1 MTRKPQ
7 NSPDMRTQ
15 LSEQLNWR
23 ELIHT
28 TYFDIPEFAD
38 LAAYGLHKAGLA
50 PLKEDFWP
58 SDRRNRAQKW
68 LSAISKRGSAS
79 AEPDA
84 VPKMAA
90 VA

>member
-38 LAAYGLHKAGLA
+38 LAAYGLHKAGPA
-50 PLKEDFWP
+50 P
-58 SDRRNRAQKW
+58 SRRTSGRATGGIGRR
-68 LSAISKRGSAS
+68 SG
-79 AEPDA
+79 
-84 VPKMAA
+84 
-90 VA
+90 

>member
-1 MTRKPQ
+1 
-7 NSPDMRTQ
+7 MRAQ

-38 LAAYGLHKAGLA
+38 LAAFGLHRAGLA

-58 SDRRNRAQKW
+58 SDRRERAQAW
-68 LSAISKRGSAS
+68 YQAIAS
-79 AEPDA
+79 ARSGEPA
-84 VPKMAA
+84 TAA